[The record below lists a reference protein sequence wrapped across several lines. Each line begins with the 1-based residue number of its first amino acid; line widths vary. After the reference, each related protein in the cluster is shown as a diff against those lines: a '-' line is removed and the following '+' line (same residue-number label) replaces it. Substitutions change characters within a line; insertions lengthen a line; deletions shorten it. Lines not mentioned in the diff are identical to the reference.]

1 MMYIAYQ
8 DFIVMCTLLLPLPR
22 VGSEGKL
29 ADQRS
34 QIRQEPNLTLTVYT
48 QLNTS
53 HGCSMDPGMIASDLG
68 TRCNVCTNASAH
80 SLELG
85 AALSFCFLDCNDLN
99 GGLNTNT
106 FFYNCS
112 SGCERSSCSTI
123 SRDLFECNALLTVR
137 EAHVKFDRSVFHSRC
152 ASRYTP
158 ESQPVPPTTFF
169 ISEFPNTSST
179 CDKES
184 ALSTAVTKAYEIPRS
199 PGACVLDAYRHYY
212 RMQVK
217 YKGVARNEPHFTGVA
232 NCEDESCAPENCA
245 LHFTDT
251 ISGGCTV
258 GHGASKCWGLL
269 DVSLGIFSSDS
280 TMIEVYMRIF
290 FNTGYVITGCAPV
303 APVLISLFNH
313 STGASR
319 DSAEV
324 NVNLL
329 LICVL
334 LHQIISDARVEESQS
349 MCAASADVGVTS
361 FLAYCNE
368 CKHGVNLLPRDT
380 GAALR
385 SYMLNCSVYDDTF
398 FVNDFVYGCNE
409 DCTAGCRTVQN
420 DPTACNPLQTVNRT
434 FLELG
439 NSWSNEECVNLHAY
453 LNADV
458 IAVAILTEF
467 LDTSKETTQCN
478 FSSDSTYSLTQPLPI
493 YAVNGS
499 ATCARDSNGMYYNLT
514 ISTSPVAYG
523 GNVLNGVIFCSDGD
537 CQDNCVHLVPNCTA
551 ADCMVGRN
559 NQSFTVYTC
568 VPPAAS
574 PGGKSSVFVTELLA
588 VAVLV
593 VIAAGVLAV
602 HTCIG
607 QIIAYA

>member
-258 GHGASKCWGLL
+258 GHGAS
-269 DVSLGIFSSDS
+269 
-280 TMIEVYMRIF
+280 
-290 FNTGYVITGCAPV
+290 YVITGCAPV

-313 STGASR
+313 ST
-319 DSAEV
+319 
-324 NVNLL
+324 
-329 LICVL
+329 
-334 LHQIISDARVEESQS
+334 DARVEESQS